1 MPGIRDRDS
10 WIDGADALMRGCS
23 TPLLPDAGQLS

>member
-23 TPLLPDAGQLS
+23 TLLPDARQLS